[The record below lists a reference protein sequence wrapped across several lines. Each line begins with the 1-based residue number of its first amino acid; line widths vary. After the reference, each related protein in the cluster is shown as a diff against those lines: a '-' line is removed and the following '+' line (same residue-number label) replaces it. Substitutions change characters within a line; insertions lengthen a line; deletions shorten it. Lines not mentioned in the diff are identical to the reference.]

1 MKRTF
6 FVLQMIMLVIAVNSS
21 KAQPATDI
29 KLLTTFHIGGTGG
42 WDYLSLQ
49 PNSNKL
55 YVSHGTQVN
64 VVDRSTGDS
73 IAVIPNTTGVHGIAF
88 VPALKKGYTSNG
100 RLNTL
105 TIFDL
110 QTTAVTGQIAVGKN
124 PDAIIYDDFTKHII
138 VCDGRSHDVTI
149 VDPTTDKVVA
159 TIEVGGKPEEA
170 VSNGAGKIYVN
181 IEDKNEIVAIDASSN
196 TVTDHWPLGS
206 GEAPTGLAFDKTTN
220 RLFSGCSDNKTLVVM
235 DAANGKV
242 VASIPIGVD
251 CDGVAF
257 DAGRNYIFASN
268 GDGTL
273 TVIKENSKD
282 NFSKV
287 ITVPTKKGA
296 RTIAVDNTSH
306 KIYLPVADFEAA
318 AGANGRPAIV
328 PNTFQVLVYGY

>member
-1 MKRTF
+1 MLRSLYIIT
-6 FVLQMIMLVIAVNSS
+6 LVIGVNSCS
-21 KAQPATDI
+21 AQPATGI
-29 KLLTTFHIGGTGG
+29 KLLTTFHIGGSGG

-64 VVDRSTGDS
+64 VVESSTGTPL
-73 IAVIPNTTGVHGIAF
+73 AVIPNTTGVHGIAF

-105 TIFDL
+105 TVFDW
-110 QTTAVTGQIAVGKN
+110 QTNAVTGEVKVGEN
-124 PDAIIYDDFTKHII
+124 PDAIIYDEFIKQVV
-138 VCDGRSHDVTI
+138 VCDGRSHEVTF
-149 VDPTTDKVVA
+149 VDPATDKVVA
-159 TIEVGGKPEEA
+159 TVAVGGKPEEA
-170 VSNGAGKIYVN
+170 VSNGAGMIYVN
-181 IEDKNEIVAIDASSN
+181 IEDKNEIVAIDARSFK
-196 TVTDHWPLGS
+196 VTARWPLGS

-242 VASIPIGVD
+242 VASLPIGAD

-257 DAGRNYIFASN
+257 DAGRNTIFTSN

-282 NFSKV
+282 SFSKV
-287 ITVPTKKGA
+287 TTVTTKKGA
-296 RTIAVDNTSH
+296 RTLAIDTASH

-318 AGANGRPAIV
+318 AGANGRPAII
-328 PNTFQVLVYGY
+328 PNTFQVLVFGY